1 MSSRQHAPLLLVYR
15 ESALAALK
23 LVTSQPILL
32 PLFILAFALEVR
44 LRSLTAALP
53 LGMAAGFI
61 VALIRL
67 AFVTYLF
74 QWLIMARQNQL
85 PRGMGWFSWKGVNQ
99 EEDPWKHVRRNGQRE
114 RLLDLIRLDSELFFS
129 LLSVAFPL
137 FLIQLAISITGI
149 PALQL
154 LYIVFTYLALNPLS
168 ETVIMTHL
176 QGADIFR
183 NTLIFMKRYFFAW
196 ILPLLLPLSPY
207 LIKVAAAPQT
217 ALTLQPLG
225 SELLFLIATSDP
237 IYPTE
242 TLFLLT
248 QASLT
253 TFPLLAPLLGALLA
267 LLLTAFRLEL
277 YSRLT
282 VSLQTP

>member
-1 MSSRQHAPLLLVYR
+1 VNSRKHTPLWSVYR
-15 ESALAALK
+15 ESVLATLR
-23 LVTSQPILL
+23 LVISQPILL
-32 PLFILAFALEVR
+32 PLFILAFFLEGY
-44 LRSLTAALP
+44 LRSLTVVLS
-53 LGMAAGFI
+53 LGITGGFI
-61 VALIRL
+61 VAFIRL

-74 QWLIMARQNQL
+74 QWLIMAREDQL
-85 PRGMGWFSWKGVNQ
+85 PRGMGWFSWKGMSRA
-99 EEDPWKHVRRNGQRE
+99 EDPWKHVRRSARRE
-114 RLLDLIRLDSELFFS
+114 RILDLIRLNSELFFS
-129 LLSVAFPL
+129 LLTVAFPL
-137 FLIQLAISITGI
+137 YLVQLAVSLTQI
-149 PALQL
+149 PELQL

-168 ETVIMTHL
+168 ETAIMTNF

-183 NTLIFMKRYFFAW
+183 NTLIFMKRYFVAW
-196 ILPLLLPLSPY
+196 LLPLLLPLSPY
-207 LIKVAAAPQT
+207 LIKIAAAPQ
-217 ALTLQPLG
+217 AAITLQPLR

-248 QASLT
+248 KASLT
-253 TFPLLAPLLGALLA
+253 TDPLLTTLLGTLLA

>member
-1 MSSRQHAPLLLVYR
+1 MSPRQNAPLLLVYR

-32 PLFILAFALEVR
+32 PLFVVAFLLEAR

-53 LGMAAGFI
+53 LGMAGGFI

-74 QWLIMARQNQL
+74 QWIIMARQNQL
-85 PRGMGWFSWKGVNQ
+85 PRGMGWFSLKEVSQ

-154 LYIVFTYLALNPLS
+154 LYIIFTYFALNPLS
-168 ETVIMTHL
+168 ETVIMTHFH
-176 QGADIFR
+176 GAEIFR

-196 ILPLLLPLSPY
+196 LLPLLVPLSPY
-207 LIKVAAAPQT
+207 LIKIAAAPHT

-225 SELLFLIATSDP
+225 SELLFLMATSDP

-248 QASLT
+248 KASLMT
-253 TFPLLAPLLGALLA
+253 TPILATLLGTLLT